1 MGALSFLLGTVADLY
16 MACFV
21 IRLALYWHGAD
32 PRDPVATIV
41 LRLTNPLAAPFRF
54 LAKPSRRVE
63 THVLVA
69 FLVLECALVWLTAVI
84 GCAADPAIF
93 QIVAFG
99 LIRAL
104 RLVLWFY
111 LLAVVAWALM
121 SWFSQNLEKQGILLH
136 CACGYQPVYY
146 PRLRRRPAD
155 APRLAKLFGGAS
167 MLVSDM
173 GSAPFRGA
181 FPAAFFASCLAS
193 VIRVLCF
200 ANSSL
205 ERSG

>member
-32 PRDPVATIV
+32 PRDPVATVV
-41 LRLTNPLAAPFRF
+41 LRLTNPLAAPFRL

-93 QIVAFG
+93 QIAAFG

-121 SWFSQNLEKQGILLH
+121 SWFSPSGYNPLVGALH
-136 CACGYQPVYY
+136 RICS
-146 PRLRRRPAD
+146 PAL
-155 APRLAKLFGGAS
+155 APIR
-167 MLVSDM
+167 
-173 GSAPFRGA
+173 
-181 FPAAFFASCLAS
+181 
-193 VIRVLCF
+193 RVLPGMGGIDFSPLVLILGLQLALSFLPGAEVAGTLGCAPGF
-200 ANSSL
+200 SPL
-205 ERSG
+205 